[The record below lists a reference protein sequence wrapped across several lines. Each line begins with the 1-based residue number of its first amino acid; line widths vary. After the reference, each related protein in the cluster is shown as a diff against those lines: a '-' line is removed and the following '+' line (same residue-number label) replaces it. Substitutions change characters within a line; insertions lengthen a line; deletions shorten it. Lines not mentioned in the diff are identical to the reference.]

1 MPSSSGAAAPRLHA
15 LQSALGGHVEI
26 HGRGDEHVRLPDSTV
41 PSDRSPRRPADV
53 DGLRVLFVIDG
64 FQLGG
69 AERQALLLARDLTRY
84 GAEVAIWSLFGPHEG
99 PVVDLCNRYGLP
111 SHAIEF
117 DWGPGLLPSPRS
129 LLRLT
134 RVLRLERPDV
144 ILPYTACPNL
154 ICGSI
159 WRLTGAAGCI
169 WNQRDEGRNRYPPVL
184 EGWAVRQTPCFVA
197 NSLHGAEFLVA
208 TLGADSRRVHI
219 VPNGIQLDPPDASGQ
234 TWRRRLG
241 LTDDMFVACM
251 VANLH
256 RFKDHD
262 TLLRAWR
269 IVLNRLAGRHPTIL
283 FLPGRPD
290 TTSEEL
296 HTLRDALDLGDSVQF
311 LGPISDV
318 TGFLQAMDLC
328 VFSSRFEGVPNGVL
342 ECMAAGLPVVA
353 TDIPGIREALGDAG
367 REYLCPPGSA
377 ECLADRILGLIDDD
391 QRRAEMGRANQKRVE
406 LCFSIDNMVAAMA
419 ELITTAS
426 RRLGIQEN
434 DVER

>member
-1 MPSSSGAAAPRLHA
+1 M
-15 LQSALGGHVEI
+15 
-26 HGRGDEHVRLPDSTV
+26 RLPDSTV
-41 PSDRSPRRPADV
+41 PSDRSPRRSADV
-53 DGLRVLFVIDG
+53 GGLRVVFVIDG

-84 GAEVAIWSLFGPHEG
+84 GAEAAIWSLFGPHEG
-99 PVVDLCNRYGLP
+99 PVVDLCNRYRLP

-169 WNQRDEGRNRYPPVL
+169 WNQRDEGRNRYPAVL

-197 NSLHGAEFLVA
+197 NSRHGAEFLVT

-219 VPNGIQLDPPDASGQ
+219 VPNGIQLDPPGASGQ

-241 LTDDMFVACM
+241 LADDMFAACM

-290 TTSEEL
+290 NTSEEL
-296 HTLRDALDLGDSVQF
+296 HTLRDTLDLGDSVQF
-311 LGPISDV
+311 PGPISDV

-353 TDIPGIREALGDAG
+353 TDIPGIREALSDAG
-367 REYLCPPGSA
+367 NEYLCPPGSA

-391 QRRAEMGRANQKRVE
+391 QRRAEMGRANQTRVE

-419 ELITTAS
+419 ELITMAS